1 MIRLEHH
8 MAALILLCSRMWAAL
23 VRGGVGGGGNFFI
36 IIGLIKTRR
45 LDCHINYCM
54 AEPSIA
60 VVVLIAF
67 VALCV
72 LVVLYH
78 LSSLGM
84 FRHCCAE
91 NCGWFDLMIQGW
103 MNNMTMGLYGV
114 QKYFKYRDSK
124 CVIR

>member
-1 MIRLEHH
+1 
-8 MAALILLCSRMWAAL
+8 MAA
-23 VRGGVGGGGNFFI
+23 VF
-36 IIGLIKTRR
+36 
-45 LDCHINYCM
+45 
-54 AEPSIA
+54 
-60 VVVLIAF
+60 VLIAFPLIAFLLMAFLTAFLFASSTVKSLIVF

-103 MNNMTMGLYGV
+103 INNMTMGLYGV